1 MSMRWDQLLSSARF
15 GSTSGHEPAR
25 SAFHKDYDR
34 IIFSQRFR
42 QLNRKTQVHPLTNH
56 EGIHTRLTH
65 SLEVS
70 CVGRSLGML
79 VAEQISDQLP
89 DGITPAD
96 LGVIVQAACLAHD
109 IGNPPFGHAGEYAI
123 RDWFENPKHARFLSS
138 LTREQQFDLLL
149 YEGNAH
155 GFRLLTKVEN
165 HPGAGGMRLTAATL
179 GAFLKY
185 PWSVESTK
193 RWGDGAGA
201 VKFGCNSSERSELNA
216 LSQELGLLKTPA
228 GFARHPLNFLLEA
241 ADDICYA
248 LIDLEDGIA
257 LGMLDYRDV
266 EPIFRQIIGADL
278 PDELGGDATRAIKLA
293 ALRGRAMNQLVQE
306 VSEVFVAKQ
315 DQILRGELSS
325 NLLGFC
331 SAPTAQA
338 IKQAK
343 SLAKEQIFN
352 HPQKARLEL
361 IAAKCLHVLL
371 DAFIPLA
378 LTEQTSG
385 FGRERLSVLL
395 SGKGIKLSGDTYTNI
410 MLVLDMITEMT
421 DHQAY
426 QLAQEL
432 QGIYSGMV

>member
-15 GSTSGHEPAR
+15 GSTSRHEPAR

-89 DGITPAD
+89 KGITPAD

-185 PWSVESTK
+185 PWSVEATR

-201 VKFGCNSSERSELNA
+201 VKFGCNSSERSELNV

-338 IKQAK
+338 IKQAQ